1 MQIQNVINLLK
12 GKNIAFLATLIP
24 DKSPQVTPVWID
36 TDGTHVLIN
45 TATNR
50 IKYKNITR
58 DPRVAV
64 SVVDASNPYNMVSI
78 RGIVEDIIRGKEADD
93 HIDALA
99 KRYLGVDRYPF
110 RREGEERVIIRIK
123 PKSIF
128 VLV

>member
-12 GKNIAFLATLIP
+12 GKNIAFLATLMP

>member
-1 MQIQNVINLLK
+1 MQIQNLINLLK
-12 GKNIAFLATLIP
+12 GKNIAFLATLMP

-36 TDGTHVLIN
+36 TDGTRVLIN

-110 RREGEERVIIRIK
+110 RREDEERVIIRIK

-128 VLV
+128 VLA

>member
-1 MQIQNVINLLK
+1 MQIQNLINLLK
-12 GKNIAFLATLIP
+12 GKNIAFLATLMP

-50 IKYKNITR
+50 IKYKNIIR

-78 RGIVEDIIRGKEADD
+78 RGIVEDMIRGKGADD

-110 RREGEERVIIRIK
+110 RREDEERVIIRIK
-123 PKSIF
+123 PHSIF
-128 VLV
+128 VLA

>member
-12 GKNIAFLATLIP
+12 GKNIAFLATLMS

-78 RGIVEDIIRGKEADD
+78 RGIVEDMIRGKEADD

-110 RREGEERVIIRIK
+110 RREDEERVIIRIK
-123 PKSIF
+123 PHSIF
-128 VLV
+128 VLP

>member
-12 GKNIAFLATLIP
+12 GKNIAFLATLMS

-50 IKYKNITR
+50 IKYKNIIR

-78 RGIVEDIIRGKEADD
+78 RGIVEDMIRGKEADD

-110 RREGEERVIIRIK
+110 RREDEERVIIRIK
-123 PKSIF
+123 PNSIF

>member
-12 GKNIAFLATLIP
+12 GKNIAFLATLMP

-78 RGIVEDIIRGKEADD
+78 RGIVEDMIRGKEADD

-110 RREGEERVIIRIK
+110 RREDEERVIIRIK

-128 VLV
+128 VLT